1 VKPEPMI
8 LHCPKCDTKHIDI
21 EEWATRPHK
30 VHLCLNTNCNHEWQ
44 PSSRPTVGVDE
55 DVVGEIETW
64 VSLPDNHSAIIFDRE
79 GNIVESILAGE
90 NEDDI
95 AGRGALLAAMLI
107 TCPREELDRL
117 INNFLGT
124 PSS

>member
-1 VKPEPMI
+1 MKPEPMV
-8 LHCPKCDTKHIDI
+8 LHCPKCGTQHID
-21 EEWATRPHK
+21 EGEWETRAHK
-30 VHLCLNTNCNHEWQ
+30 THLCLNTNCNHEWQ
-44 PSSRPTVGVDE
+44 PSFRPTIGISIE
-55 DVVGEIETW
+55 DAGDIQT
-64 VSLPDNHSAIIFDRE
+64 SITLPDDHSAIIFDRE
-79 GNIVESILAGE
+79 GNIVESVLAGE